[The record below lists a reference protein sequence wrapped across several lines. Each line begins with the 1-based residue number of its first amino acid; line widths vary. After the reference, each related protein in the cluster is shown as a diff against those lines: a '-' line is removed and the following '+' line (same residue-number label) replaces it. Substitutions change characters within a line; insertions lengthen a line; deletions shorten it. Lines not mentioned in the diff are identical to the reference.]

1 MPTKD
6 QMKRKTCTEKR
17 RKSSRFLSIFPRI
30 RCRDERNA
38 SICYDA
44 KLGNHNI
51 PHEIMAKNYALISS
65 PFCQFGIKKRQSLE
79 LKLFF
84 CHLFSLHPV
93 ENVLHGQKKSLR
105 NNRMIRKRP
114 FSVYSDGKYATKII
128 LISNINRKF
137 MRR

>member
-1 MPTKD
+1 MSEKKLYTVCKTLYAKINNKKKRQTIVTYRPKIRVNNVEMPTKD

-30 RCRDERNA
+30 RCQDKRNA

-51 PHEIMAKNYALISS
+51 PHEMIAKNYALISS
-65 PFCQFGIKKRQSLE
+65 PFCQSKREKRQSLE

-84 CHLFSLHPV
+84 CRLFSSHPV
-93 ENVLHGQKKSLR
+93 KNVLHG
-105 NNRMIRKRP
+105 
-114 FSVYSDGKYATKII
+114 
-128 LISNINRKF
+128 
-137 MRR
+137 